1 MLKKLFVSLIVF
13 SFLASCGGGYLGIS
27 EEEPPLP
34 GERIPVL
41 VSQQDL
47 VTPDGSLIDVE
58 VKLPRPY
65 QNKQWPQFGG
75 YPSHA
80 NYHLSLAGSL
90 RTVWRRNVGTGSDG
104 VHLLASPVSARG
116 LVFTMDADAR
126 VTAMNMAD
134 GRKVWSYD
142 LTPKEE
148 EDNDWGGGL
157 AYDADRLYVATG
169 FAQVIALRARD
180 GALLWRSQV
189 PGPIRGAPT
198 VTNGHIAVITL
209 DNQLVVLNGNNGERL
224 WSHSGLSE
232 NAGLLGAATPASDQT
247 IVVAPYS
254 SGEIFAMRLSSG
266 RQLWSDTVIS
276 VNRLGALSAIS
287 DIRASPVID
296 RDQVVVLGSN
306 DRMIVV
312 DKRSGARI
320 WDKSIGG
327 TQMPWVA
334 GDFIYILS
342 NNQELICLYRHDGR
356 VKWVKQLPKYEDPED
371 REGEIHWSGPV
382 LASNRLL
389 LSSSLGDVWSVSP
402 YDGKLLGIKRLD
414 AGMRVAPIVARD
426 MLFLYTDEAELIA
439 LR

>member
-1 MLKKLFVSLIVF
+1 MTLFSL
-13 SFLASCGGGYLGIS
+13 LTSCGGGYLGIS
-27 EEEPPLP
+27 EEEIPLP

-41 VSQQDL
+41 VSQQNIIA
-47 VTPDGSLIDVE
+47 PDASLADVQ

-65 QNKQWPQFGG
+65 QNQQWPQFGG
-75 YPSHA
+75 YPTHA
-80 NYHLSLAGSL
+80 NYHLSLGGQL
-90 RTVWRRNVGTGSDG
+90 RTMWRRKVGKGSDG
-104 VHLLASPVSARG
+104 IHLLASPVSARG
-116 LVFTMDADAR
+116 LLFTMDSDAR
-126 VTAMNMAD
+126 VTALNMAT
-134 GRKVWSYD
+134 GQKIWSYD

-157 AYDADRLYVATG
+157 AYDRDRLYIATG

-180 GALLWRSQV
+180 GALLWRAQV
-189 PGPIRGAPT
+189 PGPVRGSPT
-198 VTNGHIAVITL
+198 VANGHVAVITL
-209 DNQLVVLNGNNGERL
+209 DNQLVILDSVRGERI

-232 NAGLLGAATPASDQT
+232 NAGLLGAATPASDET
-247 IVVAPYS
+247 IIVSPYS

-266 RQLWSDTVIS
+266 RQLWSDTVVS

-342 NNQELICLYRHDGR
+342 NNHELICLYRTDGR
-356 VKWVKQLPKYEDPED
+356 VKWIKQLPKYEDPED
-371 REGEIHWSGPV
+371 QEGTIEWSGPV

-389 LSSSLGDVWSVSP
+389 VVSSLGDVWSVSP

-414 AGMRVAPIVARD
+414 DGMRVAPIVARD
-426 MLFLYTDEAELIA
+426 MLFLYTDDAEIIA